1 MTAFIYNNLTII
13 IIAGIIL
20 YLVILYFIFKKLP
33 TKASKKAKDKGRKE
47 EVKEE
52 IKKVSEEKK
61 EPEPLKPKPEE
72 FEEKTQITDKKAKKD
87 DKKPKIVQI
96 YKREQKNETVKKEEK
111 IDPIYDRNVE
121 FVNVSKN
128 VSKFKSF
135 SDDKKEKVESDVV
148 GESQTNDEFGFVT
161 EKQDDCE
168 FCQDNVKHFDHSRRL
183 SSAVKSENFDDM
195 FASHISDKY
204 LNINPDKYVN
214 VDFQKSLYG
223 RTDDMMNNS
232 VGKVAGTSDNKIGL
246 FESENFVEDFDGE
259 VSENVQVNMKTAL
272 IADTYFNRKKKK

>member
-20 YLVILYFIFKKLP
+20 YLVILYFILKKLP
-33 TKASKKAKDKGRKE
+33 TKASKKSKVKEKKE

-52 IKKVSEEKK
+52 IKKIPDDKK
-61 EPEPLKPKPEE
+61 EVEPLKPEPEE
-72 FEEKTQITDKKAKKD
+72 IEEKTQNPDKKVEKD

-135 SDDKKEKVESDVV
+135 SDDKKEEVKSEV
-148 GESQTNDEFGFVT
+148 GENQTSDEFGFVT

-183 SSAVKSENFDDM
+183 STAIKSENFDDM

-204 LNINPDKYVN
+204 LNINPDKYVS
-214 VDFQKSLYG
+214 VDFHKSLYE

-232 VGKVAGTSDNKIGL
+232 VGKVAGTSENRISL
-246 FESENFVEDFDGE
+246 FESENIAEDFDGE
-259 VSENVQVNMKTAL
+259 IGDNVQVNMKTAL